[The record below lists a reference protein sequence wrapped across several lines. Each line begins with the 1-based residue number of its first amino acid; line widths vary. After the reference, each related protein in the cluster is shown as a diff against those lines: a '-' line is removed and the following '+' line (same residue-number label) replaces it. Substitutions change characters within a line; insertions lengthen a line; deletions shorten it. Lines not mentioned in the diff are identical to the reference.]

1 MRSLD
6 LLDET
11 LDIFLTTNYH
21 LSIEAST
28 DGFSFCILDTQK
40 NKYIALKHFDFD
52 KNVSEDEYD
61 DEFKE
66 ILKTEELLNKNYK
79 SVGVINNSSKSVL
92 VPAPLFDKNNLKTY
106 FTFNHYLNGAEI
118 IDFNKLKNID
128 AFNIFT
134 LPSGLAALLI
144 NKFPDIKF
152 YHQSTPFIENFLI
165 NYKNKVEQN
174 KCVGVNI
181 HKEFFD
187 ILVISPENLILY
199 NTFSFRNED
208 DFIYFIMYI
217 YEQLKLNPELSEIIL
232 SGDITEDSAYY
243 QTIKKFIKN
252 VKFDKLSD
260 NFTYSYIFNEIPSH
274 FFVNLLNLCICE

>member
-52 KNVSEDEYD
+52 KNVSDDEYD

-66 ILKTEELLNKNYK
+66 ILKTEELLNKTYK
-79 SVGVINNSSKSVL
+79 SVGVINNSIKSAL

-134 LPSGLAALLI
+134 LPSSLAALLI
-144 NKFPDIKF
+144 NKFPEIKF

-174 KCVGVNI
+174 KCVGVNV

-187 ILVISPENLILY
+187 ILVISSENLILY